1 MGTDPPGSGS
11 GPRLSTHQDT
21 GAPAPTRDSA
31 DRTWDDP
38 ARARQARAFGNAAR
52 WWWVADLA
60 ITAVSLAA
68 LILTGAHATLRDALD
83 PPAPGAPPR
92 VAFAV
97 HAAAITAALAL
108 GGALAGMP
116 AAWFGGHRL
125 LRAHGLGTQGARG
138 WLRDYV
144 VAAVLGTCLAT
155 AFVFIVAAAC
165 FPNPGRWWAWAT
177 LVGAAGTF
185 MVAYVAPALIMPLF
199 YTEKPLP
206 AGEVRDALVDLAARA
221 GTAIRSCVV
230 IDQSRRSRAAN
241 AAVVGMGRTRRIVV
255 TDTLLAGGY
264 DTREV
269 VAILAH
275 ELGHHVRH
283 DVPWAVVIEGA
294 ILGACLFTAEVVR
307 AAVAGP
313 TGLDGPADL
322 AGLPVV
328 ALAAGACLVATTP
341 VRSGISRWREARAD
355 AFGVRLTGDAAA
367 WVATLR
373 RLAVQNLAEVD
384 PHPVVEWAT
393 YSHPSIRRRLRAV
406 EGVAGRG

>member
-1 MGTDPPGSGS
+1 MHPDI
-11 GPRLSTHQDT
+11 
-21 GAPAPTRDSA
+21 GAPMPARDPA
-31 DRTWDDP
+31 GRTWDDP
-38 ARARQARAFGNAAR
+38 ARARQARALGNAAR
-52 WWWVADLA
+52 WWWVADLVA
-60 ITAVSLAA
+60 SALALAA
-68 LILTGAHATLRDALD
+68 LILSGTHATLRDALD
-83 PPAPGAPPR
+83 PAALGATPR
-92 VAFAV
+92 VTFAV
-97 HAAAITAALAL
+97 HAATITAALAL
-108 GGALAGMP
+108 GGAFAGMP

-138 WLRDYV
+138 WLRDYA
-144 VAAVLGTCLAT
+144 VAAALGTCLVA
-155 AFVFIVAAAC
+155 AFSFIVAAAC
-165 FPNPGRWWAWAT
+165 FTDPGRWWAWAT

-185 MVAYVAPALIMPLF
+185 MVAYVAPTLIMPLF
-199 YTEKPLP
+199 YTERPLP
-206 AGEVRDALVDLAARA
+206 AGEVRDALVDLATRA
-221 GTAIRSCVV
+221 GTAIASCVV

-269 VAILAH
+269 AAILAH
-275 ELGHHVRH
+275 ELGHHARH
-283 DVPWAVVIEGA
+283 DVPWGVAIEGT

-307 AAVAGP
+307 AAVAEA
-313 TGLDGPADL
+313 TGLGGPADL

-355 AFGVRLTGDAAA
+355 AYGVRLTGDAAA
-367 WVATLR
+367 WGATLR

-406 EGVAGRG
+406 DGVAGRG